1 MTKTLYERLGGE
13 DAIAAVVDE
22 FYDRVMADG
31 QVAGYFDDVD
41 MQKQRAH
48 QAQFISSVTG
58 GPVEYAGGEMKAVH
72 AEMGITPS
80 DFQAIATHLDD
91 ALVSSMS
98 AMTTVRRSSR
108 KSRATRVRSS
118 RPRTEPARRIGPRR
132 RDATRF
138 VCLD

>member
-22 FYDRVMADG
+22 FYDRVMADE

-91 ALVSSMS
+91 ALAEFDVGDVDREAVLEEIASYQG
-98 AMTTVRRSSR
+98 AIVT
-108 KSRATRVRSS
+108 A
-118 RPRTEPARRIGPRR
+118 A
-132 RDATRF
+132 D
-138 VCLD
+138 